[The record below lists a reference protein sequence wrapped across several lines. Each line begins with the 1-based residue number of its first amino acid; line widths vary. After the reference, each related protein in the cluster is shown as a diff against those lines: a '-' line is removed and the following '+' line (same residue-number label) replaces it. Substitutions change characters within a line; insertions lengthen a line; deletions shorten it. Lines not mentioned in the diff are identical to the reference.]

1 MESKFEEN
9 IVEIIAIIRRH
20 KIQETKDALDK
31 EGFNQMTFYSVHG
44 RGKQKGRGGLA
55 SELDPGLNLINNKI
69 NADIAD
75 NDYSFLPKRMI
86 SLIITENDA
95 DKVVKIITGVNK
107 TGHYGDGKI
116 FVMPVMLVERI
127 RTAEEGL
134 YAIS

>member
-44 RGKQKGRGGLA
+44 RGRQKGRGGLA
-55 SELDPGLNLINNKI
+55 NELDPGLNLIANR
-69 NADIAD
+69 ADIAD
-75 NDYSFLPKRMI
+75 NDYSFLPKRML
-86 SLIITENDA
+86 SLAVKENDL
-95 DKVVKIITGVNK
+95 DEVVKILIKVNK

-116 FVMPVMLVERI
+116 FVLPVRLAEKI

-134 YAIS
+134 YAIN

>member
-1 MESKFEEN
+1 MESKFKEN
-9 IVEIIAIIRRH
+9 VVEIIAIIRRH

-44 RGKQKGRGGLA
+44 RGRQKGRGGLA
-55 SELDPGLNLINNKI
+55 NELDPGLNLINNKTD
-69 NADIAD
+69 DIAD
-75 NDYSFLPKRMI
+75 NDFNFLPKRML
-86 SLIITENDA
+86 SLVVKEDDA
-95 DKVVKIITGVNK
+95 DKVVKILMRINK

-116 FVMPVMLVERI
+116 FVLPIKLIERI